1 MLNTIQIV
9 FNPDSLRFLFNGLWL
24 TVRISVVVIIL
35 SILFGSILGLLRN
48 YERIIL
54 GRIAGVYIEI
64 FRNTPLLLWMFACI
78 FIFSGSMLDLT
89 ERGGLA
95 LWLYTSAVIAEI
107 LRGGLNSIPVGQFE
121 AARSQGFNFI
131 QTLWYIILPQ
141 AYRRIIPSLLSQ
153 VITTIKDTAF
163 LAGFGIL
170 ELFRSG
176 QVLLSSIPEGVD
188 ATTQLFLMYGFMALI
203 YFVICFA
210 LSCVVRRLQHRK
222 VRLAQKSLINAK

>member
-1 MLNTIQIV
+1 MLNTLQTV
-9 FNPDSLRFLFNGLWL
+9 FSSDNIHFLLSGLWTTIQL
-24 TVRISVVVIIL
+24 SIVVVVL
-35 SILFGSILGLLRN
+35 SILLGSILGLLRN
-48 YERIIL
+48 YERIFF
-54 GRIAGVYIEI
+54 GRLAGIYIEL

-78 FIFSGSMLDLT
+78 FVFSGSVLDLT

-107 LRGGLNSIPVGQFE
+107 LRGGLNSIAPGQFE

-170 ELFRSG
+170 EFFRSG
-176 QVLLSSIPEGVD
+176 QVLLGKVPTGVN
-188 ATTQLFLMYGFMALI
+188 ATTQMFLMYGCLALV
-203 YFVICFA
+203 YFLICFS
-210 LSCVVRRLQHRK
+210 LSCLVRHLQHRK
-222 VRLAQKSLINAK
+222 GRLILPAR